1 MELLTVILLLI
12 NTTVLIMGLRQLR
25 KVIAAEKPVIKHK
38 PKKVDAERKKSEE
51 LREKHMQ
58 NFLSYTGDKQ

>member
-12 NTTVLIMGLRQLR
+12 NTTVLVMGLRQLR
-25 KVIAAEKPVIKHK
+25 KTAVEKHAVNHK
-38 PKKVDAERKKSEE
+38 SKKDDVERKKSEE
-51 LREKHMQ
+51 LREKQMQ